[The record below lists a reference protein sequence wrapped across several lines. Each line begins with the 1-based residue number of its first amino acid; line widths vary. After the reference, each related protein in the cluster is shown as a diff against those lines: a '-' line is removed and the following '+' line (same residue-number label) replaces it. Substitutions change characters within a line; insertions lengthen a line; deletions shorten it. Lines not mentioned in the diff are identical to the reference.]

1 MHYTDNLT
9 TPRLTTRFLTQDDVP
24 TWAEFFKS
32 PEAVQYQLLDA
43 DKTPMQR
50 AQNWIDFCMARY
62 QNGRL
67 GLQALISRDTG
78 ELIGQCGLMVQ
89 EVNGAWEIEV
99 GYHLLR
105 QHWGNGYASE
115 AAQMFR
121 NYGFENGFADSIV
134 SIIHPQ
140 NEASK
145 KVARRNGM
153 LLVDTNARFRDSTY
167 HLFRITRQ
175 EWERL

>member
-1 MHYTDNLT
+1 MHYTDNLS
-9 TPRLTTRFLTQDDVP
+9 TPRLTTRFLTQEDVP
-24 TWAEFFKS
+24 AWAEFFKD

-43 DKTPMQR
+43 DKTPTQR

-67 GLQALISRDTG
+67 GLQALISSETG
-78 ELIGQCGLMVQ
+78 EFIGQCGLLVQ
-89 EVNGAWEIEV
+89 EVNGVSEIEV

-105 QHWGNGYASE
+105 QHWGKGYASE

-121 NYGFENGFADSIV
+121 NYGFQHGFADSII
-134 SIIHPQ
+134 SIIHPL
-140 NEASK
+140 NENSK
-145 KVARRNGM
+145 KVAGRNGM
-153 LLVDTNARFRDSTY
+153 QLVDEQAEFRDGIY

-175 EWERL
+175 EWEQI